1 MSLNL
6 LFSLGPKCFETMK
19 TEVMNSNIKF
29 CGVKSSNIVKVF
41 VYLFP
46 CLFTQKKNFFLENVF
61 HCDEMFS

>member
-1 MSLNL
+1 MCLLNL

-19 TEVMNSNIKF
+19 TEVMNIKF

-46 CLFTQKKNFFLENVF
+46 WFFTQKKNLFLESVF

>member
-1 MSLNL
+1 
-6 LFSLGPKCFETMK
+6 MK
-19 TEVMNSNIKF
+19 TEVMNIKF

-46 CLFTQKKNFFLENVF
+46 WFFTQKKNLFLESVF